1 MNYLRQLNIFGKI
14 ADIPYDLIGTTDPTS
29 ATEARSGMGY
39 FNKLSRAF
47 FICVDDTPG
56 AYIWI
61 KVAGGGNSSEN
72 TGSGEPGVGIT
83 SITPV
88 STSDE
93 SNGVNIYA
101 INLTDGSSYNIEVR
115 NGSAGKDYVLTEAD
129 KAEIA
134 GMVDVPTISDVEVV
148 QMWGDNPENDT
159 YAIRITCDDGSEYT
173 AELPALI
180 TDPSRVV
187 ILHDGTPTDST
198 EGAKH
203 QLLVD
208 IATLNIYVCLGS
220 SGIGAMTYYTWQQIQ
235 GAVTSVNGKTGAVQ
249 LSASDVGALPN
260 TTKIPSKTSDLQ
272 NDSGFVGNTV
282 SNLTNY
288 YLKSETYTRDE
299 VTALIAAVKTYTVS
313 VVSELPSTGAEKVIY
328 LVVKADGSDKDAH
341 NEYLWVNGKFE
352 FIGTTAVDLT
362 GYAKEDWVSGQLTN
376 CLKTTDLQSAI
387 DTALAQAKECG
398 EFDGEPGVS
407 PTVSVADITG
417 GHRVTITDKE
427 GTKTVDVMDGSNGD
441 PGDPGRGIT
450 SVQRTSGTGAA
461 GTTDIYTIT
470 YSDSTTSTFTVY
482 NGANGDDYTLT
493 EADKTEIAQQAAAL
507 VDVDGVVKST
517 EQTFTDGEKA
527 QVRTNIGAAATTDLL
542 NYYTK
547 SQTYTQEEIRTLV
560 SAIPKFTI
568 SVVNVLPT
576 TDIST
581 TTVYLVK
588 SGSDTDLY
596 TEYIFIV
603 DGNAPENGDGT
614 YDETSGTW
622 EILGSQRVDLTGY
635 ATEEWV
641 NLRLAEFVTADKIVD
656 LLGYTPVKESE
667 IPTKVSQLEND
678 SGYAKQTEV
687 NQLSDAIADYVTPE
701 KYGAK
706 ADGTTDDTAAIQAAI
721 DAAGGNGTVYLQN
734 KTYLIEN
741 GLIINSAYAQ
751 LVCDGLIKYTGTGS
765 AVAIKPTGG
774 ASLSRVDVR
783 INRLEAENGTGV
795 ILDASDGKLTSIY
808 VDVNYIYKCK
818 IGVQLLADNEYY
830 ISYGVIK
837 SKEIKATE
845 TGIHVENKG
854 SGEGISFLN
863 EVFYYLGRIL
873 GGCKTGVK
881 LINAGAHKFMSGS
894 FEGLADDATSLYLEN
909 ASDNMFRNFRWAE
922 TYGSTRI
929 KFVGDCHYNDIE
941 GSRMTLSEIDIS
953 ELAEIGGQY
962 NILRAPF
969 IMNEK
974 HGYRCGNIAYVNKQQ
989 GITYL
994 PNYDDNSF
1002 VRLTADTAFDSEGVI
1017 GRIENRI
1024 LTSVRCDSADI
1035 DGLTYT
1041 LSDIYSG
1048 FSSASRGFPISFEF
1062 GAVNGK
1068 IKLIDAKGII
1078 ILDNTNGEYAGKTVT
1093 VKWCG
1098 YNYHTQKNTWLIQ
1111 EQGEVAATE
1120 RFVRECLKS
1129 QSRDIIVQS
1138 NGGNEFKIV
1147 VTDGGLLTTIPNA
1160 EINQVPISKD
1170 TDGSVYNGAGY
1181 IDGYR
1186 INSSGANAAASN
1198 TLVTGYMPVTGGN
1211 TVLMSAWDLMNNLIN
1226 ENAFA
1231 VYDANFA
1238 NLGVFTAKGVGYGI
1252 FSDTHSA
1259 YGFSSITETD
1269 GVYSWIVP
1277 SDANIAY
1284 IRLSAYKADGKTLSV
1299 IVDKGDNVDEQ
1310 TPIVESVNGKTGA
1323 VQLSAEDVGARPS
1336 TWMPSASDVG
1346 ADPVGTA
1353 SGAVSVHNTSDAA
1366 HNDIRLLITGLT
1378 NWLHALANS
1387 TDEDLDQMAEV
1398 VAFIKANKS
1407 LIESITTSKVNVADI
1422 IDNFTTNVSN
1432 KPLSAR
1438 MGVELKKLIDA
1449 IKIPT
1454 SLPASDVYDWAK
1466 EPKKPKYTA
1475 ADVGA
1480 LASASHTTKLLTVTY
1495 EDGTSDTFSLV
1506 VTK

>member
-1 MNYLRQLNIFGKI
+1 MNYLRQLNLFGKI
-14 ADIPYDLIGTTDPTS
+14 ADIPYDLIGETDPTS

-61 KVAGGGNSSEN
+61 KVAAGGSSGEDA
-72 TGSGEPGVGIT
+72 GSGEPGVGIT
-83 SITPV
+83 SITTV

-93 SNGVNIYA
+93 SNGVNVYA

-148 QMWGDNPENDT
+148 QVGSDNPENDT

-208 IATLNIYVCLGS
+208 TATLNIYICLGS

-517 EQTFTDGEKA
+517 EQTFTDDEKA
-527 QVRTNIGAAATTDLL
+527 QVRTNIEAAATTDLL

-603 DGNAPENGDGT
+603 DGNAPENGDGA

-656 LLGYTPVKESE
+656 LLGYTPAKESE

-678 SGYAKQTEV
+678 SGYANQTEV
-687 NQLSDAIADYVTPE
+687 NQLSNAIADKIE
-701 KYGAK
+701 KNQGAENTGKSLVVGADGNVIPALPDVGIEQCKFIEYKKGANLFNK
-706 ADGTTDDTAAIQAAI
+706 ADITMDAFLTNSGALVTGQAKCAVSGFIEIKPDTTYTRSKSNLSLLFYDETQKVISTVDPATTTFTTPATAKYIRSNFNYTVTSADVYMIVEGDTLPSGYEPYGSLLKIGDSYVATTDAGTAGSMDSLFGKWGAIGDSLTNQEKWQSTVISMLNIPEWHKNAITGSCIANYGDNTVTAFVDRYTDTPADCDCITI
-721 DAAGGNGTVYLQN
+721 MGGTNDCTLKAGANIGEIGTINTTTFIGAYQTIIEGLLSRTPSVRII
-734 KTYLIEN
+734 LITPPRCYTAEGVLN
-741 GLIINSAYAQ
+741 AN
-751 LVCDGLIKYTGTGS
+751 LIKYVD
-765 AVAIKPTGG
+765 AVKQIAEYYGLPCLDLYHTMG
-774 ASLSRVDVR
+774 VNDV
-783 INRLEAENGTGV
+783 T
-795 ILDASDGKLTSIY
+795 
-808 VDVNYIYKCK
+808 VNQY
-818 IGVQLLADNEYY
+818 LADYVHFTDAG
-830 ISYGVIK
+830 GV
-837 SKEIKATE
+837 
-845 TGIHVENKG
+845 V
-854 SGEGISFLN
+854 
-863 EVFYYLGRIL
+863 VGR
-873 GGCKTGVK
+873 
-881 LINAGAHKFMSGS
+881 LI
-894 FEGLADDATSLYLEN
+894 
-909 ASDNMFRNFRWAE
+909 
-922 TYGSTRI
+922 
-929 KFVGDCHYNDIE
+929 
-941 GSRMTLSEIDIS
+941 
-953 ELAEIGGQY
+953 
-962 NILRAPF
+962 
-969 IMNEK
+969 
-974 HGYRCGNIAYVNKQQ
+974 GN
-989 GITYL
+989 
-994 PNYDDNSF
+994 
-1002 VRLTADTAFDSEGVI
+1002 
-1017 GRIENRI
+1017 
-1024 LTSVRCDSADI
+1024 
-1035 DGLTYT
+1035 
-1041 LSDIYSG
+1041 
-1048 FSSASRGFPISFEF
+1048 
-1062 GAVNGK
+1062 
-1068 IKLIDAKGII
+1068 
-1078 ILDNTNGEYAGKTVT
+1078 
-1093 VKWCG
+1093 
-1098 YNYHTQKNTWLIQ
+1098 
-1111 EQGEVAATE
+1111 
-1120 RFVRECLKS
+1120 
-1129 QSRDIIVQS
+1129 
-1138 NGGNEFKIV
+1138 
-1147 VTDGGLLTTIPNA
+1147 
-1160 EINQVPISKD
+1160 
-1170 TDGSVYNGAGY
+1170 
-1181 IDGYR
+1181 
-1186 INSSGANAAASN
+1186 
-1198 TLVTGYMPVTGGN
+1198 
-1211 TVLMSAWDLMNNLIN
+1211 
-1226 ENAFA
+1226 
-1231 VYDANFA
+1231 
-1238 NLGVFTAKGVGYGI
+1238 
-1252 FSDTHSA
+1252 
-1259 YGFSSITETD
+1259 
-1269 GVYSWIVP
+1269 
-1277 SDANIAY
+1277 
-1284 IRLSAYKADGKTLSV
+1284 
-1299 IVDKGDNVDEQ
+1299 
-1310 TPIVESVNGKTGA
+1310 
-1323 VQLSAEDVGARPS
+1323 
-1336 TWMPSASDVG
+1336 
-1346 ADPVGTA
+1346 
-1353 SGAVSVHNTSDAA
+1353 
-1366 HNDIRLLITGLT
+1366 
-1378 NWLHALANS
+1378 
-1387 TDEDLDQMAEV
+1387 
-1398 VAFIKANKS
+1398 FIKN
-1407 LIESITTSKVNVADI
+1407 N
-1422 IDNFTTNVSN
+1422 
-1432 KPLSAR
+1432 
-1438 MGVELKKLIDA
+1438 
-1449 IKIPT
+1449 
-1454 SLPASDVYDWAK
+1454 Y
-1466 EPKKPKYTA
+1466 
-1475 ADVGA
+1475 
-1480 LASASHTTKLLTVTY
+1480 
-1495 EDGTSDTFSLV
+1495 
-1506 VTK
+1506 